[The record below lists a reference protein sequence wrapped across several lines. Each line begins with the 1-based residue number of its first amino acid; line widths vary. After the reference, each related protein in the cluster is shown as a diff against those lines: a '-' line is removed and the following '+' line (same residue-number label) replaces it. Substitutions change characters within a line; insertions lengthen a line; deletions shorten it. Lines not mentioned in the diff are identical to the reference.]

1 MENLTISH
9 VKLNSHGI
17 NMWIAIGNTNNVT
30 VGHVCLNIEQNNILK
45 FLDAWVH
52 EDYRRCG
59 IYRKLWD
66 ARWEYVYENYKG
78 YKVYAWCKPT
88 SLPLYLEKNF
98 STGEIVTYV
107 ETIV

>member
-9 VKLNSHGI
+9 IKLNSHGI
-17 NMWIAIGNTNNVT
+17 NMWIAIDNSNNIN
-30 VGHVCLNIEQNNILK
+30 VGHVCLNIETNNTLK

-66 ARWEYVYENYKG
+66 ARWDYVSENYKG
-78 YKVYAWCKPT
+78 YKVYAWCKST
-88 SLPLYLEKNF
+88 SLPLYLEKQF

-107 ETIV
+107 ETTI